1 MIRSCSLLRWK
12 KKEISTFALKHRR
25 QPLPSTDVRHQT
37 QHTTTSL
44 VLSVRHHERI
54 DSLQELQ
61 ESFVYYF
68 SSGAAAEQRMNS
80 SAAFHEIVALA
91 NALPDVQRKVGG
103 NAATLAARAS
113 TEGCTV
119 LSGAAM
125 GVHMKQY
132 FDDPMIQ
139 LVRDIEGKEKEDVHL
154 VFEYG
159 RGDAFRGHV
168 SPRANHYNLNHDVH
182 NARLSVLEEFEQALE
197 TFEPDLVVFGGLQLA
212 EVEQD
217 VRARVLR
224 LEALAGVLQ
233 NLYAVDTPTHYEFA
247 AVSDFGLFSDMVRL
261 VLPWVDSIGLNEQ
274 ELFILHHLLLTGKE
288 SSATTSRPT
297 IAEISAQLHD
307 IIQFAKDARE
317 MVETSRR
324 EKEDDGKHE
333 VTVALA
339 HLSRIH
345 FHTLQF
351 HVVCQRK
358 KGIWEDPTSALVQ
371 SALISSKVACGKPPV
386 PRSGSASDDENE
398 AQLMQTSAEMEVD
411 PERVE
416 MLLAREQLLSDR
428 QDLKV
433 DLDPL
438 SPVITWQEADFQCHL
453 VPMLACKKPDY
464 TAGLGDNISGTGI
477 AYNRLQRTKT
487 KTGVFAE

>member
-1 MIRSCSLLRWK
+1 
-12 KKEISTFALKHRR
+12 
-25 QPLPSTDVRHQT
+25 
-37 QHTTTSL
+37 
-44 VLSVRHHERI
+44 
-54 DSLQELQ
+54 
-61 ESFVYYF
+61 
-68 SSGAAAEQRMNS
+68 MNS

-103 NAATLAARAS
+103 NAATMAARAS
-113 TEGCTV
+113 AEGCTV

-139 LVRDIEGKEKEDVHL
+139 LVRAIEGEEKEDVHL
-154 VFEYG
+154 VLEYG
-159 RGDAFRGHV
+159 RVDAFRGHV
-168 SPRANHYNLNHDVH
+168 SPRANRYYLNHDVH
-182 NARLSVLEEFEQALE
+182 NARLSVLEEFEQTLE
-197 TFEPDLVVFGGLQLA
+197 TFEPDLVVFGGLQLM

-224 LEALAGVLQ
+224 LEALAGVFQ

-247 AVSDFGLFSDMVRL
+247 AVSDFGLFSDTVRL

-274 ELFILHHLLLTGKE
+274 ELFILHHFLVTGKE
-288 SSATTSRPT
+288 STATTSRPT
-297 IAEISAQLHD
+297 IAEIYD

-317 MVETSRR
+317 TVETSRR
-324 EKEDDGKHE
+324 GKEDDGKHE

-371 SALISSKVACGKPPV
+371 SALIRSKVACGKPPV
-386 PRSGSASDDENE
+386 PRSGSASDNENE
-398 AQLMQTSAEMEVD
+398 AQSTRTSAEMEVD

-416 MLLAREQLLSDR
+416 TLLAREQLLSER
-428 QDLKV
+428 QDHKV

-438 SPVITWQEADFQCHL
+438 SPVITGQEADFQCHL

-464 TAGLGDNISGTGI
+464 TAVLGYNISGTGI
-477 AYNRLQRTKT
+477 AYHRLQKTKT
-487 KTGVFAE
+487 KADVFAE